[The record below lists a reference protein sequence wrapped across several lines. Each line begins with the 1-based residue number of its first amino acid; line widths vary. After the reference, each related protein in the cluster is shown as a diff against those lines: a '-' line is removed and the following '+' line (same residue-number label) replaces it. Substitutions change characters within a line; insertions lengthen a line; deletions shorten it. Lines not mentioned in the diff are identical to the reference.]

1 MKFYC
6 LFFLVSSS
14 CALDLNDIVD
24 LLTKLTDK
32 NVNVPGGKSWNR
44 NLLSNVNQRQVAL
57 TQAQD
62 FLNTIQKSMSNAESQ
77 RKSDVEQLTKVQ
89 NDLVACQA
97 QIKSERNDLI
107 IEVQQLQKDVQQS
120 KKELAERED
129 LFKKNV
135 NELQGKHQKEVQ
147 EIEIVLKKERDD
159 YEQTRNELEKSRK
172 ALAQE
177 LDKVEA
183 LRKQGKELSQ
193 EQQNQ
198 INQLRKDLSEKEN
211 NYIKERTQYE
221 DTIKTS
227 QNKITSLSQE
237 KEGQTEDYKAL
248 TAKFNKLQQ
257 EYEEFKKAMKLAI
270 DQATIDLKTQGKA
283 LL

>member
-1 MKFYC
+1 MKLKYFLL
-6 LFFLVSSS
+6 LFLGSSAY
-14 CALDLNDIVD
+14 ALDLNDVLE
-24 LLTKLTDK
+24 LLRMLTAEG
-32 NVNVPGGKSWNR
+32 VNVPPKKWPVNGF
-44 NLLSNVNQRQVAL
+44 LLSNVNDRKKAFAEAQKIIVETQKRVPAQLQDMQNEL
-57 TQAQD
+57 T
-62 FLNTIQKSMSNAESQ
+62 T
-77 RKSDVEQLTKVQ
+77 
-89 NDLVACQA
+89 CQA
-97 QIKSERNDLI
+97 RAKSERNDLI

-135 NELQGKHQKEVQ
+135 NELKGKHQKEVQ

-183 LRKQGKELSQ
+183 LQKQGKELSQ